1 MAERS
6 GPRWRSLRRIGVLC
20 AGFVCALAGCAL
32 IHHDSE
38 PYAPI
43 APDDIRLA
51 DDIHL
56 ARDGWPSARWWTDY
70 GDAQLDALID
80 RALANAPT
88 MVIARTRVAQAKS
101 DVELVKA
108 GSNLQVVALGLVD
121 REHVSSNG
129 FLGPY
134 ALNDPA
140 LGFSGPWYTEG
151 IVELGASLNIDLW
164 GKQRAQVAASLG
176 VQNARLA
183 EVSAVELEISTDV
196 AQIYYGI
203 QTSYQLIDLLE
214 QSQQVAAF
222 ATQAHEA
229 RAARGLESRTFVE
242 DAQARQLA
250 VQQRIVN
257 ARAQIKQFR
266 ESLRALIG
274 AGADNLPG
282 IDPVPLPASRAALP
296 STLSYELLAR
306 RPDLQAMRWYV
317 QASFD
322 RIDAA
327 KAAFYPSFDIKAFF
341 GVDALHLADLFT
353 HASQQFNLIPGVYL
367 PIFDGGR
374 LNANLSGA
382 RTASNLLIE
391 QYDQAVLDA
400 VRDVAQTGS
409 RLEDLNAEAQLQT
422 RNVQAVSFARE
433 SAAAHWRRGL
443 VDQLTAMEAREP
455 VIAAQV
461 ALLEIDGQ
469 RLSQDIALVKALGG
483 GYRAT
488 PAVELKPR

>member
-1 MAERS
+1 MIKPDRS
-6 GPRWRSLRRIGVLC
+6 RWRSLWRDGVLL
-20 AGFVCALAGCAL
+20 AGLVGVLAGCAL
-32 IHHDSE
+32 IHHDSA
-38 PYAPI
+38 PYVPI
-43 APDDIRLA
+43 APDEIRLA
-51 DDIHL
+51 NDIHL
-56 ARDGWPSARWWTDY
+56 ARDGWPSARWWSGY

-108 GSNLQVVALGLVD
+108 GSNLQVVALGLID
-121 REHVSSNG
+121 REHVSANG

-134 ALNDPA
+134 AMNDPA

-151 IVELGASLNIDLW
+151 IVGVGASLNIDIW

-183 EVSAVELEISTDV
+183 ETSAVELEISTDV

-203 QTSYQLIDLLE
+203 QTTYQLIDLLE

-222 ATQAHEA
+222 AIDAHEA
-229 RAARGLESRTFVE
+229 RASRGLESRTFVE
-242 DAQARQLA
+242 DARAQQLA
-250 VQQRIVN
+250 VQRRIVN

-274 AGADNLPG
+274 AGADNLPD
-282 IDPVPLPASRAALP
+282 IEPVPLPASRAALP

-341 GVDALHLADLFT
+341 GVDALHLAELFT
-353 HASQQFNLIPGVYL
+353 HASQQFNLLPGVYL

-374 LNANLSGA
+374 LNANLNGA

-391 QYDQAVLDA
+391 QYDQAVLNA
-400 VRDVAQTGS
+400 VRDVAKTGS
-409 RLEDLNAEAQLQT
+409 RLQDLNTEAQLQT
-422 RNVQAVSFARE
+422 QKVQAVSFARD
-433 SAAAHWRRGL
+433 SAEAHYRRGL
-443 VDQLTAMEAREP
+443 ADRLKAMEAREP
-455 VIAAQV
+455 VIAEQV

-469 RLSQDIALVKALGG
+469 RLSGDIALVKALGG
-483 GYRAT
+483 GYRAD
-488 PAVELKPR
+488 PPVDFKPR